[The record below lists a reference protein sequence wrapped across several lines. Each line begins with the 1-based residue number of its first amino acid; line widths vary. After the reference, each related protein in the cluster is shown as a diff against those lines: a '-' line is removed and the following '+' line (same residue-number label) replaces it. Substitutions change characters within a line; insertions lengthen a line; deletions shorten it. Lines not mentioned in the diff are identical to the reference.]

1 MVPCAQ
7 GCQAMSSAS
16 QAASHVYCEHISTCL
31 YVWHTACFC
40 TYACMYSVCVV
51 LCVHVDGCSFLPTQ
65 HVGRWVTMPECEH
78 TCAEHTCAPPQG
90 LACCFGIC
98 AITHLEDTLA
108 QLEDF
113 VRSDVFR
120 KSTSIFSIFK
130 VRRAL
135 PKTVSM

>member
-1 MVPCAQ
+1 
-7 GCQAMSSAS
+7 
-16 QAASHVYCEHISTCL
+16 
-31 YVWHTACFC
+31 
-40 TYACMYSVCVV
+40 
-51 LCVHVDGCSFLPTQ
+51 
-65 HVGRWVTMPECEH
+65 MPECEP
-78 TCAEHTCAPPQG
+78 TCAPSQG

-130 VRRAL
+130 VRRAITQNCVL
-135 PKTVSM
+135 VSSYLSAAASRFTSAVQWVLCSFSG